1 MATRKVTKKQRTGVV
16 ISDKMDKT
24 VVVLTKTRIAHPK
37 YGKVMVRR
45 MKFAAHDE
53 KESAKMGDVVL
64 IKETRPLSKTKNWKV
79 VEVVKAAKG
88 DLKVNI
94 AEDEVVSKKKKTQE
108 IQS

>member
-1 MATRKVTKKQRTGVV
+1 MTVQKVTKKERTGVV

-24 VVVLTKTRIAHPK
+24 VVVLTKSRIAHPK
-37 YGKVMVRR
+37 YGKIMVRR

-53 KESAKMGDVVL
+53 KETAKIGDVVR
-64 IKETRPLSKTKNWKV
+64 IRSTRPLSKTKNWKV
-79 VEVVKAAKG
+79 VEVVKASKG

-94 AEDEVVSKKKKTQE
+94 AEIDVVVKKKKPQE